1 VEHEC
6 ASRTLYGSGNSG
18 HSYRDGYQR
27 DRSDQIGVG
36 HSDDYSATSAASH
49 AALFRRDVHGRWRNA
64 RNSGPHPTKSSQRT
78 HGDGDASVN
87 ESEISDLIEKIHR
100 LEIEIARLQEQ
111 KEASGEAL
119 LLANAALQH
128 NQAISN
134 EWRNENIDQ
143 RALFMTKI
151 EVQGLLNEEA
161 GNRRALEGRVT
172 VLEKASSTYSGGK
185 SAIDSVWIKA
195 IAIAGLMVTLL
206 GLALH
211 YFGKG

>member
-1 VEHEC
+1 
-6 ASRTLYGSGNSG
+6 
-18 HSYRDGYQR
+18 
-27 DRSDQIGVG
+27 
-36 HSDDYSATSAASH
+36 
-49 AALFRRDVHGRWRNA
+49 
-64 RNSGPHPTKSSQRT
+64 
-78 HGDGDASVN
+78 VN

-134 EWRNENIDQ
+134 EWRKENIDQ

-172 VLEKASSTYSGGK
+172 VLEKASSTYSGEK